1 MSLPQNSSGLPVQ
14 SPLDGA
20 RTGIGG
26 RQLASVSSFGGQEP
40 IRLPFDIQRYHLFL
54 CVVAAV
60 AMVLVAVGAGIS
72 PPIAVGLIAVIAVA
86 FAVALNE
93 MIGLAL
99 LAALA
104 PATAGLARG
113 IPIPGLRFSEA
124 LIGGVGLILL
134 VSARRFVRW
143 TPLDWLALLYA
154 LATLCLGAWDV
165 LSQGQHIS
173 QSELDTLLGPLQFLL
188 LYRATAVTAR
198 TPERRRVALRLMLW
212 ASVPVALL
220 AIGQQFNFPGVRS
233 LLVSVTQ
240 NDVYSATDTTARVT
254 GPFPLWHNLAGY
266 LLMYLFTIAALL
278 LRGVDDVMRRGLLI
292 AIAVI
297 DTIALI
303 ETLSLAPIIALVAG
317 VAILGIYYKGFT
329 RVAAGLAVVIVAG
342 LLIFGARIDARF
354 SSEYGRAPG
363 AQGSALVPQTVQYR
377 YNLWTTELLPALDGH
392 LTTGFGP
399 ALPPQFANFP
409 YTESLYVNLLYRGGV
424 VLVVIFLALAVAMV
438 AAGLRSRRD
447 RDPLQKALGPA
458 VVLGVVA
465 LLVIGFLESYFTDDG
480 PPQVLW
486 MLLGLLA
493 FRDALPLPA
502 YATRVPDP
510 LSQRAWASN
519 VAMALD
525 TLDLGSQDLLKLSYR
540 HNLSDDELVGV
551 VGLSP
556 EAIAEWR
563 GAALQRLALR
573 ANMTPLAVEGVL
585 RESEPARE
593 SAQVPA

>member
-1 MSLPQNSSGLPVQ
+1 MSLPHSSARLPVP

-20 RTGIGG
+20 GIGIGG
-26 RQLASVSSFGGQEP
+26 RQLASVSSFGGREP

-54 CVVAAV
+54 WVVAAV

-72 PPIAVGLIAVIAVA
+72 PLIAVGLIAVIAVA

-154 LATLCLGAWDV
+154 LGTLCLGAWDL

-212 ASVPVALL
+212 ASVPVAVL

-233 LLVSVTQ
+233 LLVTLTK
-240 NDVYSATDTTARVT
+240 NEVYSATDTTARVT

-266 LLMYLFTIAALL
+266 LLMYLFTLAALL
-278 LRGVDDVMRRGLLI
+278 LRGVEDVMRRSFLV

-317 VAILGIYYKGFT
+317 VAILGIYYRGFT
-329 RVAAGLAVVIVAG
+329 RVVAGLAVVIVAG
-342 LLIFGARIDARF
+342 LLIFGARLDARF

-363 AQGSALVPQTVQYR
+363 TQGSALVPQTVQYR
-377 YNLWTTELLPALDGH
+377 YDLWTTELLPALKGH
-392 LTTGFGP
+392 VTTGFGP

-438 AAGLRSRRD
+438 AAGVRARRD
-447 RDPLQKALGPA
+447 RDPLQKALGPT

-502 YATRVPDP
+502 YANRVTDP
-510 LSQRAWASN
+510 LSKRAWASN

-525 TLDLGSQDLLKLSYR
+525 TLDLGSQDLLKLTYR

-563 GAALQRLALR
+563 GAALQRLAVR

-585 RESEPARE
+585 RDSEPALE
-593 SAQVPA
+593 STQVPA

>member
-1 MSLPQNSSGLPVQ
+1 MSVPPNTSHSPVQ

-20 RTGIGG
+20 RLGVGG
-26 RQLASVSSFGGQEP
+26 QQLASVSSFGGREP
-40 IRLPFDIQRYHLFL
+40 LRLPFDVQRYHVFL
-54 CVVAAV
+54 GVVAAV
-60 AMVLVAVGAGIS
+60 AMVLVAAGAGIS
-72 PPIAVGLIAVIAVA
+72 PLIAVGLIAVIAVA

-113 IPIPGLRFSEA
+113 IPIPGLRLSEA
-124 LIGGVGLILL
+124 LIGGVGVILL

-154 LATLCLGAWDV
+154 LGTLCLGAWDL
-165 LSQGQHIS
+165 LSQGQRIS

-198 TPERRRVALRLMLW
+198 TPERRRAALRLMLW
-212 ASVPVALL
+212 ASVPVAVL

-233 LLVSVTQ
+233 LLVTLTQ
-240 NDVYSATDTTARVT
+240 NDVYSATNSTARVT

-266 LLMYLFTIAALL
+266 LLLYLFTIAALL
-278 LRGVDDVMRRGLLI
+278 LRGVPDVMRRGFLI

-317 VAILGIYYKGFT
+317 VAILGIYYKGVS
-329 RVAAGLAVVIVAG
+329 RVMVGLAVVVVAG
-342 LLIFGARIDARF
+342 LLVFGARIDARF
-354 SSEYGRAPG
+354 TQEYGRAPG
-363 AQGSALVPQTVQYR
+363 TQGSALVPQTIQHR
-377 YNLWTTELLPALDGH
+377 FDLWSTELIPALKGH
-392 LTTGFGP
+392 VTTGFGP
-399 ALPPQFANFP
+399 SLPPQFANFP
-409 YTESLYVNLLYRGGV
+409 YTESLYINLLYRGGV
-424 VLVVIFLALAVAMV
+424 VLVAIFLALAVAMV
-438 AAGLRSRRD
+438 AAGIRARRD
-447 RDPLQKALGPA
+447 RDPLQQALGPTI
-458 VVLGVVA
+458 VLGVVT
-465 LLVIGFLESYFTDDG
+465 LLVIGLIESYFTDDG

-502 YATRVPDP
+502 YADRVHDA
-510 LSQRAWASN
+510 LSMRAWASN

-525 TLDLGSQDLLKLSYR
+525 TLDPGSRDLLKLSYQ
-540 HNLSDDELVGV
+540 HNLSDEELVGV

-563 GAALQRLALR
+563 SAALQRLALR
-573 ANMTPLAVEGVL
+573 ANMAPLAVEGVL
-585 RESEPARE
+585 RESEPAKER
-593 SAQVPA
+593 VPA

>member
-1 MSLPQNSSGLPVQ
+1 VDLSTPRTSGRLPVQ
-14 SPLDGA
+14 SQLDGA
-20 RTGIGG
+20 RIGVGG
-26 RQLASVSSFGGQEP
+26 RQLASVSSFGGREP
-40 IRLPFDIQRYHLFL
+40 LRLPFDIQRYHLFL
-54 CVVAAV
+54 WVVAAV
-60 AMVLVAVGAGIS
+60 AMVLVAAGAGVS
-72 PPIAVGLIAVIAVA
+72 PVIAVGLIVAIAVA

-93 MIGLAL
+93 MIGLVL

-113 IPIPGLRFSEA
+113 IPVPGLRFSEA
-124 LIGGVGLILL
+124 LIGGVGVILL

-165 LSQGQHIS
+165 LSQGQHIK
-173 QSELDTLLGPLQFLL
+173 QSELDVLLGPLQFLL

-198 TPERRRVALRLMLW
+198 TPQRRRVALRLMLW

-233 LLVSVTQ
+233 LLVTLTQ
-240 NDVYSATDTTARVT
+240 NNVYSATDATARVT

-266 LLMYLFTIAALL
+266 LLMYLFTIAALV
-278 LRGVDDVMRRGLLI
+278 LRGVDDVMRRGFLI
-292 AIAVI
+292 AIGVI
-297 DTIALI
+297 DAVALI
-303 ETLSLAPIIALVAG
+303 ETLSLAPIIALIAG
-317 VAILGIYYKGFT
+317 VALLGIYYRGFT
-329 RVAAGLAVVIVAG
+329 RVLTGLAVVIVAG

-377 YNLWTTELLPALDGH
+377 YNLWTTELLPALKGH
-392 LTTGFGP
+392 VTTGFGP
-399 ALPPQFANFP
+399 SLPAAFANFP
-409 YTESLYVNLLYRGGV
+409 YTESLYVNLLYRGGL
-424 VLVVIFLALAVAMV
+424 VLVLIFLALAAAMV
-438 AAGLRSRRD
+438 AAGARARRD
-447 RDPLQKALGPA
+447 RDPLQQALGPT

-465 LLVIGFLESYFTDDG
+465 LLIIGFLESYFTDDG

-502 YATRVPDP
+502 YTNRVHDA
-510 LSQRAWASN
+510 LSKRAWASN
-519 VAMALD
+519 VAMALE
-525 TLDLGSQDLLKLSYR
+525 TLDPGSQDVLKLYYR
-540 HNLSDDELVGV
+540 HHLSDDELVGI

-556 EAIAEWR
+556 EAVAEWR
-563 GAALQRLALR
+563 GAALQRLAVR

-585 RESEPARE
+585 READQPVE
-593 SAQVPA
+593 VPA